1 MAQYE
6 GIQSDGHAA
15 DEVISFGRVHMC
27 SMDALL
33 LLWVGYFA
41 PIITYDDSVVSED
54 APVTSYRVGTED
66 IQSLQVHPLSD
77 LMMWEEIML
86 VASFPTIRFEECCA
100 LFDGS
105 MVRQIDGLV

>member
-1 MAQYE
+1 
-6 GIQSDGHAA
+6 
-15 DEVISFGRVHMC
+15 MC

-66 IQSLQVHPLSD
+66 I
-77 LMMWEEIML
+77 
-86 VASFPTIRFEECCA
+86 
-100 LFDGS
+100 
-105 MVRQIDGLV
+105 